1 MGIVQNQSIKNTV
14 ITFFGFGIGAI
25 NALFFYTHFLGK
37 EHYGIVSTLLSGAN
51 IMMPLMA
58 FGAQNTIIRFYTQY
72 DSEAKRERF
81 LAFMALVPFYLMI
94 PIGVLF
100 YCFYD
105 SIASYWVTENPTLQ
119 PFFGLIPVIG
129 FLMAYFEVF
138 YAWVKVHLRSVYG
151 NFIYEVFGRALIMFH
166 LILLHFDYLTKAQF
180 IYSVTGIYALQTV
193 VMFAYAMRV
202 RRPSFALQIPHNFK
216 EIFYYSS
223 FIIVSGGIA
232 VMLVDFD
239 KVMIPQ
245 YLPIAHNAVY
255 SVAIFIATVIA
266 VPYRAMNQI
275 VSPITA
281 RLMVQ
286 EKWDELQELYQKTS
300 INLQIT
306 GGLLLVLILTNIHM
320 LYRIIPDNY
329 DGGVWVVFMIGIS
342 KYYDVLLGNNNAII
356 VNTRYYRMVLFF
368 GVATVVLMIVLNAIC
383 IPLYGINGSAL
394 ATLLTIMLYNT
405 VKFVFVVKKL
415 KLFPFTQHTVRSVVV
430 LLVVFGLFYAWE
442 FPFHPIIN
450 IVFKSLLVAPLY
462 LFAHYY
468 WRVSDEVNEVMDRF
482 LPRFLKR

>member
-1 MGIVQNQSIKNTV
+1 
-14 ITFFGFGIGAI
+14 
-25 NALFFYTHFLGK
+25 
-37 EHYGIVSTLLSGAN
+37 
-51 IMMPLMA
+51 
-58 FGAQNTIIRFYTQY
+58 
-72 DSEAKRERF
+72 
-81 LAFMALVPFYLMI
+81 
-94 PIGVLF
+94 
-100 YCFYD
+100 
-105 SIASYWVTENPTLQ
+105 
-119 PFFGLIPVIG
+119 
-129 FLMAYFEVF
+129 
-138 YAWVKVHLRSVYG
+138 
-151 NFIYEVFGRALIMFH
+151 
-166 LILLHFDYLTKAQF
+166 
-180 IYSVTGIYALQTV
+180 
-193 VMFAYAMRV
+193 
-202 RRPSFALQIPHNFK
+202 
-216 EIFYYSS
+216 
-223 FIIVSGGIA
+223 
-232 VMLVDFD
+232 
-239 KVMIPQ
+239 
-245 YLPIAHNAVY
+245 
-255 SVAIFIATVIA
+255 
-266 VPYRAMNQI
+266 
-275 VSPITA
+275 
-281 RLMVQ
+281 
-286 EKWDELQELYQKTS
+286 
-300 INLQIT
+300 
-306 GGLLLVLILTNIHM
+306 

-450 IVFKSLLVAPLY
+450 IGFKSLLVAPLY

>member
-1 MGIVQNQSIKNTV
+1 
-14 ITFFGFGIGAI
+14 
-25 NALFFYTHFLGK
+25 
-37 EHYGIVSTLLSGAN
+37 
-51 IMMPLMA
+51 
-58 FGAQNTIIRFYTQY
+58 
-72 DSEAKRERF
+72 
-81 LAFMALVPFYLMI
+81 
-94 PIGVLF
+94 
-100 YCFYD
+100 
-105 SIASYWVTENPTLQ
+105 
-119 PFFGLIPVIG
+119 
-129 FLMAYFEVF
+129 
-138 YAWVKVHLRSVYG
+138 
-151 NFIYEVFGRALIMFH
+151 
-166 LILLHFDYLTKAQF
+166 
-180 IYSVTGIYALQTV
+180 
-193 VMFAYAMRV
+193 
-202 RRPSFALQIPHNFK
+202 
-216 EIFYYSS
+216 
-223 FIIVSGGIA
+223 
-232 VMLVDFD
+232 
-239 KVMIPQ
+239 
-245 YLPIAHNAVY
+245 
-255 SVAIFIATVIA
+255 
-266 VPYRAMNQI
+266 
-275 VSPITA
+275 
-281 RLMVQ
+281 MVQ

-450 IVFKSLLVAPLY
+450 IGFKSLLVAPLY

>member
-1 MGIVQNQSIKNTV
+1 
-14 ITFFGFGIGAI
+14 
-25 NALFFYTHFLGK
+25 
-37 EHYGIVSTLLSGAN
+37 
-51 IMMPLMA
+51 
-58 FGAQNTIIRFYTQY
+58 
-72 DSEAKRERF
+72 
-81 LAFMALVPFYLMI
+81 
-94 PIGVLF
+94 
-100 YCFYD
+100 
-105 SIASYWVTENPTLQ
+105 
-119 PFFGLIPVIG
+119 
-129 FLMAYFEVF
+129 
-138 YAWVKVHLRSVYG
+138 
-151 NFIYEVFGRALIMFH
+151 
-166 LILLHFDYLTKAQF
+166 
-180 IYSVTGIYALQTV
+180 
-193 VMFAYAMRV
+193 
-202 RRPSFALQIPHNFK
+202 
-216 EIFYYSS
+216 
-223 FIIVSGGIA
+223 
-232 VMLVDFD
+232 MLVDFD

-275 VSPITA
+275 VAPITA

-286 EKWDELQELYQKTS
+286 EKWDELQQLYQKTS

-383 IPLYGINGSAL
+383 IPMYGINGSAL

-415 KLFPFTQHTVRSVVV
+415 KLFPFTLHTVRSLVV
-430 LLVVFGLFYAWE
+430 LIVVFGVFYAWD

-450 IVFKSLLVAPLY
+450 IVFKSALVAPLY

-468 WRVSDEVNEVMDRF
+468 LRVSEEVNEVIDRF
-482 LPRFLKR
+482 LPHFLKR